1 MTVPQARFRPLF
13 VCGSPKSGTTWL
25 QKILDAHS
33 QIACAG
39 EGHFIEQIANP
50 MVRLLRGYNA
60 KLKQV
65 DERVFQGRA
74 PYQPLAEAE
83 IIQIAREM
91 IVRLMLRQQPPAG
104 TLWLGDKTPRYT
116 EGLKELKI
124 LFPAA
129 RFIHIV
135 RDPRDV
141 AVSRLHH
148 AKRAGYDDALTAGS
162 DTYYEM
168 VGNAAAAW
176 AQHNG
181 NVAAFVALAPANAE
195 MLHQIGYERLL
206 SDFDRVA
213 AELFAFL
220 DVDHGPTVIAKV
232 RSETD
237 FEQLSGRKQGD
248 EDPASFFRKGVA
260 GDWKGRLDQR
270 ALEIIEQQCGK
281 LMGRYG
287 YNRLSG
293 ASA

>member
-1 MTVPQARFRPLF
+1 MTVAPVPFRPLF

-25 QKILDAHS
+25 QKILDAHP

-50 MVRLLRGYNA
+50 MVRLLRGYNV

-83 IIQIAREM
+83 IIQVAREM

-104 TLWLGDKTPRYT
+104 TVWFGDKTPRYT

-148 AKRAGYDDALTAGS
+148 AKRAGYEDALTVGS

-176 AQHNG
+176 TQHNG
-181 NVAAFVALAPANAE
+181 NVAAFAALAPANAA

-206 SDFDRVA
+206 SDFDAVA

-220 DVDHGPTVIAKV
+220 GVDHGAALVAKV
-232 RSETD
+232 RAQTD
-237 FEQLSGRKQGD
+237 FEKLSGRKQGD
-248 EDPASFFRKGVA
+248 EDASSFFRKGVA
-260 GDWKGRLDQR
+260 GDWEDRLDQR
-270 ALEIIEQQCGK
+270 ALEMIVAKCGD
-281 LMGRYG
+281 LMSAFG
-287 YNRLSG
+287 YSM
-293 ASA
+293 A